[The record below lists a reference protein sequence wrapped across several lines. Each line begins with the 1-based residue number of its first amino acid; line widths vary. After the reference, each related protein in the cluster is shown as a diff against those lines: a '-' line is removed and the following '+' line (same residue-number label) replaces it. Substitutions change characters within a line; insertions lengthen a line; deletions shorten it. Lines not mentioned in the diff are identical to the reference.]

1 MFQVRG
7 RLIIAITSNK
17 CARERGHGRYGLFIC
32 CLWGWLLMAGA
43 LQLSPMQ
50 RFVNSCAEQLMAR
63 RKVLLG
69 FFLLVTLALGYS
81 ATQVRLDPGFNKQI
95 PVRHAYMLNFLDF
108 SRIFTGANRLLVSV
122 HWKGEGDIYNPEF
135 LQTLQQVTDD
145 VFYISGVSR
154 PSVTSLFTPNV
165 RYIEITEDGYVG
177 DLVVPPQYAGTAQDL
192 QQVRSNAARS
202 GQIGRLLANDLKSA
216 MVRADL
222 QDIDPKTGQPVSYVQ
237 IAQRLEDIR
246 SKYASADIEINIV
259 GFAKLVGDVV
269 EGLNTVMGF
278 FAIAFLITGAL
289 LWVYSRSLRLTL
301 VALLVALLPVVWLLG
316 LLPLLG
322 LGIDPMSILVPFL
335 IFSIGVSHAVQ
346 MTNAWKQEV
355 LAGSDSVTA
364 AKAAFSNIFIPG
376 ALALLM
382 NALGFGVI
390 MLIDIP
396 IVHELGVTACIG
408 VMLMI
413 ITNKIMLPLIIAHL
427 RLEPR
432 LLTAQARVASNRHP
446 LWWRLS
452 ALATPGPALWVFALS
467 LLLLAVGAIKAR
479 ELAIGD
485 IGSGAPELRAE
496 SRYNQDNQK
505 IISSYAI
512 GLDVLSVFLTIADR
526 SEACLDPTVM
536 RAVETFDFKMREVPG
551 VQSVQSVAGMGKQVI
566 AGNNEGNPRW
576 AAIPG
581 SAQGLQQGAY
591 AYSPDS
597 GLVTDGCQ
605 QMQILVFLSDHEG
618 ATVAHVLAEAKR
630 IIAGIQV
637 PGVEFKLA
645 GGNIGVMAASNEAVK
660 HAEVVMLA
668 ALFFSVALFCLLTF
682 RSVRAVL
689 CILVPLAIV
698 AVLCNALMALLGIG
712 LKVATLPV
720 MALGVGVGVDY
731 GIYLYERI
739 EHEMAEGQNLREA
752 FYRAMCQRGTAAVF
766 TAVTMS
772 LGVCTWVFAPLKFQ
786 ADMGVLLAFM
796 FLVNVL
802 GAIFLLPALAAWFNL
817 GKPLVNKHQP
827 GNELKAFTVAETA
840 KT

>member
-1 MFQVRG
+1 MD
-7 RLIIAITSNK
+7 
-17 CARERGHGRYGLFIC
+17 H
-32 CLWGWLLMAGA
+32 
-43 LQLSPMQ
+43 SPTLMQ
-50 RFVNSCAEQLMAR
+50 RFVERCADLLMAN

-69 FFLLVTLALGYS
+69 VFVLITLGLGYS
-81 ATQVRLDPGFNKQI
+81 ATHVRLDPGFNKQI
-95 PVRHAYMLNFLDF
+95 PVRHDYMLNFLEF

-122 HWKGEGDIYNPEF
+122 NWKGEGDIYTPQF
-135 LQTLQQVTDD
+135 LETLQHVTDD
-145 VFYISGVSR
+145 VFFISGVSR

-177 DLVVPPQYAGTAQDL
+177 DLVVPPQYAASPEDL

-222 QDIDPKTGQPVSYVQ
+222 QDVDPKTGQPVSYVDV
-237 IAQRLEDIR
+237 ARSLEDIR
-246 SKYASADIEINIV
+246 AKYSSADIEINIV

-269 EGLNTVMGF
+269 EGLNTVIGF
-278 FAIAFLITGAL
+278 FAVAFLITGLL
-289 LWVYSRSLRLTL
+289 LWLYSRSLRLTL
-301 VALLVALLPVVWLLG
+301 VALFVALLPVIWLLG

-355 LAGSDSVTA
+355 QAGSDSVSA
-364 AKAAFSNIFIPG
+364 AKTAFSTIFIPG

-413 ITNKIMLPLIIAHL
+413 ITNKMMLPLIIAHL
-427 RLEPR
+427 TLEPR
-432 LLTAQARVASNRHP
+432 SLTARSPLSHQRHP

-452 ALATPGPALWVFALS
+452 ALATPGPALWVFAIS
-467 LLLLAVGAIKAR
+467 LLLLGVGATKAR
-479 ELAIGD
+479 QLQIGD
-485 IGSGAPELRAE
+485 IGSGAPELRAD

-505 IISSYAI
+505 IISSYSI
-512 GLDVLSVFLTIADR
+512 GLDVLSVFLTVADR
-526 SEACLDPTVM
+526 SEACLDPNVM
-536 RAVETFDFKMREVPG
+536 RAVETFDFKMREVEG
-551 VQSVQSVAGMGKQVI
+551 VQSVQSVAGMSKQVI

-605 QMQILVFLSDHEG
+605 QMQILVFLTDHEG
-618 ATVAHVLAEAKR
+618 STVAQVLDAAKR

-637 PGVEFKLA
+637 PGVSFKLA

-660 HAEVVMLA
+660 HAEVIMLA
-668 ALFFSVALFCLLTF
+668 ALFLSVALFCLLTF
-682 RSVRAVL
+682 RSLRAVL

-739 EHEMAEGQNLREA
+739 EHEMAEGQDLREA

-796 FLVNVL
+796 FMVNVL
-802 GAIFLLPALAAWFNL
+802 GAIFLLPALAAWFNQ
-817 GKPLVNKHQP
+817 GNKPLVVDRSPVAAAQVRVQP
-827 GNELKAFTVAETA
+827 RRCAILD
-840 KT
+840 

>member
-1 MFQVRG
+1 MD
-7 RLIIAITSNK
+7 
-17 CARERGHGRYGLFIC
+17 H
-32 CLWGWLLMAGA
+32 
-43 LQLSPMQ
+43 SPTLMQ
-50 RFVNSCAEQLMAR
+50 RFVERCADLLMAN

-69 FFLLVTLALGYS
+69 VFVLITLALGYS
-81 ATQVRLDPGFNKQI
+81 ATHVRLDPGFNKQI
-95 PVRHAYMLNFLDF
+95 PVRHDYMLNFLEF

-122 HWKGEGDIYNPEF
+122 NWKGEGDIYTPQF
-135 LQTLQQVTDD
+135 LETLQHVTDD
-145 VFYISGVSR
+145 VFFISGVSR

-177 DLVVPPQYAGTAQDL
+177 DLVVPPQYAASPDDL

-222 QDIDPKTGQPVSYVQ
+222 QDVDPKTGQPVSYVDV
-237 IAQRLEDIR
+237 ARSLEDIR
-246 SKYASADIEINIV
+246 AKYSSADIEINIV

-269 EGLNTVMGF
+269 EGLNTVIGF
-278 FAIAFLITGAL
+278 FAVAFLITGLL
-289 LWVYSRSLRLTL
+289 LWLYSRSLRLTL
-301 VALLVALLPVVWLLG
+301 VALCVALLPVIWLLG

-355 LAGSDSVTA
+355 QAGSDSVSA
-364 AKAAFSNIFIPG
+364 AKTAFSTIFIPG

-413 ITNKIMLPLIIAHL
+413 ITNKMMLPLIIAHL
-427 RLEPR
+427 TLEPR
-432 LLTAQARVASNRHP
+432 SLTARSPLSHQRHP

-452 ALATPGPALWVFALS
+452 ALATPGPALWVFAIS
-467 LLLLAVGAIKAR
+467 LLLLGVGATKAR
-479 ELAIGD
+479 QLQIGD
-485 IGSGAPELRAE
+485 IGSGAPELRAD

-505 IISSYAI
+505 IISSYSI
-512 GLDVLSVFLTIADR
+512 GLDVLSVFLTVADR
-526 SEACLDPTVM
+526 SEACLDPNVM

-551 VQSVQSVAGMGKQVI
+551 VQSVQSVAGMSKQVI

-605 QMQILVFLSDHEG
+605 QMQILVFLTDHEG
-618 ATVAHVLAEAKR
+618 STVAQVLDAAKR

-637 PGVEFKLA
+637 PGVSFKLA

-660 HAEVVMLA
+660 QAEVVMLA
-668 ALFFSVALFCLLTF
+668 ALFLSVALFCLLTF
-682 RSVRAVL
+682 RTLRAVL

-739 EHEMAEGQNLREA
+739 EHEMAEGQDLREA

-796 FLVNVL
+796 FMVNVL
-802 GAIFLLPALAAWFNL
+802 GAIFLLPALAAWFNQ
-817 GKPLVNKHQP
+817 GNKPLVVDRSPVAAAQVRVQP
-827 GNELKAFTVAETA
+827 RRCAILD
-840 KT
+840 

>member
-1 MFQVRG
+1 MKIAPELTTTQ
-7 RLIIAITSNK
+7 RLVNQ
-17 CARERGHGRYGLFIC
+17 CAERLLAHRKPLLGLF
-32 CLWGWLLMAGA
+32 LLI
-43 LQLSPMQ
+43 
-50 RFVNSCAEQLMAR
+50 
-63 RKVLLG
+63 
-69 FFLLVTLALGYS
+69 TLALGYS

-165 RYIEITEDGYVG
+165 RYIEITEEGYVG
-177 DLVVPPQYAGTAQDL
+177 DLVVPPQYAATLEDL

-222 QDIDPKTGQPVSYVQ
+222 QDVDPKTGQPVDYVQ

-246 SKYASADIEINIV
+246 SKYSSADIDINIV

-269 EGLNTVMGF
+269 EGLNTVIGF
-278 FAIAFLITGAL
+278 FAIAFVITGVL
-289 LWVYSRSLRLTL
+289 LWVYSRSLRLTV
-301 VALLVALLPVVWLLG
+301 VALFVALLPVIWLLG

-346 MTNAWKQEV
+346 MTNAWKQQV

-364 AKAAFSNIFIPG
+364 AKAAFSTIFIPG

-396 IVHELGVTACIG
+396 IVHELGITACIG

-432 LLTAQARVASNRHP
+432 LMTARARLNEQRHP

-452 ALATPGPALWVFALS
+452 ALATPGPALWVFAIS
-467 LLLLAVGAIKAR
+467 LLLLAAGAYKAR
-479 ELAIGD
+479 DLATGD
-485 IGSGAPELRAE
+485 IGAGAPELRAD
-496 SRYNQDNQK
+496 SRYNQDNHA
-505 IISSYAI
+505 IISSYSI
-512 GLDVLSVFLTIADR
+512 GLDVLSVFLTISDR
-526 SEACLDPTVM
+526 SEACLDPAVM

-551 VQSVQSVAGMGKQVI
+551 VQSVQSVAGMGKEVI

-581 SAQGLQQGAY
+581 SSQGLQQGAY

-605 QMQILVFLSDHEG
+605 QMQILVFLADHEG
-618 ATVAHVLAEAKR
+618 ATVAHVLSEAKR
-630 IIAGIQV
+630 IINGIQV
-637 PGVEFKLA
+637 PGVSFKLA

-660 HAEVVMLA
+660 QAEVVMLA
-668 ALFFSVALFCLLTF
+668 ALFISVALFCLLTF
-682 RSVRAVL
+682 RSLRAVL

-766 TAVTMS
+766 TALTMS

-796 FLVNVL
+796 FMVNVL

-817 GKPLVNKHQP
+817 GKPLVVDKSP
-827 GNELKAFTVAETA
+827 VATA
-840 KT
+840 AGGVRTRSGRESLNASISTD

>member
-1 MFQVRG
+1 M
-7 RLIIAITSNK
+7 
-17 CARERGHGRYGLFIC
+17 
-32 CLWGWLLMAGA
+32 GA
-43 LQLSPMQ
+43 FVLSSAVQ
-50 RFVNSCAEQLMAR
+50 RCAEQLMAR
-63 RKVLLG
+63 RKALLG
-69 FFLLVTLALGYS
+69 FFLLLTLALGYS
-81 ATQVRLDPGFNKQI
+81 ATHVRLDPGFNKQI
-95 PVRHAYMLNFLDF
+95 PVRHAYMLNFLEF

-135 LQTLQQVTDD
+135 LQTLQNVTDD

-177 DLVVPPQYAGTAQDL
+177 DLVVPPQYAATPEDL

-246 SKYASADIEINIV
+246 AKYSSDDIEINIV

-289 LWVYSRSLRLTL
+289 LWLYSRSLRLTL
-301 VALLVALLPVVWLLG
+301 VALFVALLPVIWLLG

-355 LAGSDSVTA
+355 LAGSDSVSA
-364 AKAAFSNIFIPG
+364 AKAAFCKIFIPG

-427 RLEPR
+427 QLEPR
-432 LLTAQARVASNRHP
+432 LMTARARNAEVRHP

-467 LLLLAVGAIKAR
+467 LLLLTLGAGKAR
-479 ELAIGD
+479 DLATGD
-485 IGSGAPELRAE
+485 IGSGAPELRAD
-496 SRYNQDNQK
+496 SRYNLDNQK
-505 IISSYAI
+505 IISNYAI
-512 GLDVLSVFLTIADR
+512 GLDVLSVFLTVRDR
-526 SEACLDPTVM
+526 SEACLDPAVM
-536 RAVETFDFKMREVPG
+536 RAVETFDFKMREVRG
-551 VQSVQSVAGMGKQVI
+551 VQSVQSVAGMSKQVI

-605 QMQILVFLSDHEG
+605 QMQILVFLTDHEG
-618 ATVAHVLAEAKR
+618 ATVAHVLAEAKG
-630 IIAGIQV
+630 IIAAIAV

-660 HAEVVMLA
+660 QAEVVMLA
-668 ALFFSVALFCLLTF
+668 ALFVSVALFCLLTF

-739 EHEMAEGQNLREA
+739 EHEMAEGHDLREA

-766 TAVTMS
+766 TALTMS

-796 FLVNVL
+796 FMVNVL

-817 GKPLVNKHQP
+817 GKPLVGKHRQP
-827 GNELKAFTVAETA
+827 AQKPVVAAAGCDRTPSVREV
-840 KT
+840 

>member
-1 MFQVRG
+1 MSIAPELTLTQ
-7 RLIIAITSNK
+7 RLVNQ
-17 CARERGHGRYGLFIC
+17 CAERLLAHRKPLLGLF
-32 CLWGWLLMAGA
+32 LLI
-43 LQLSPMQ
+43 
-50 RFVNSCAEQLMAR
+50 
-63 RKVLLG
+63 
-69 FFLLVTLALGYS
+69 TLALGYS

-165 RYIEITEDGYVG
+165 RYIEITEEGYVG
-177 DLVVPPQYAGTAQDL
+177 DLVVPPQYAATPEDL

-222 QDIDPKTGQPVSYVQ
+222 QDVDPKTGQPVDYVQ

-246 SKYASADIEINIV
+246 SKYSSADIDINIV

-278 FAIAFLITGAL
+278 FAIAFVITGVL
-289 LWVYSRSLRLTL
+289 LWLYSRSLRLTV
-301 VALLVALLPVVWLLG
+301 VALFVALLPVIWLLG

-346 MTNAWKQEV
+346 MTNAWKQQV

-364 AKAAFSNIFIPG
+364 AKAAFSTIFIPG

-396 IVHELGVTACIG
+396 IVHELGITACIG

-413 ITNKIMLPLIIAHL
+413 ITNKIMLPLIIAHVH
-427 RLEPR
+427 LEPR
-432 LLTAQARVASNRHP
+432 LMTARVRLNEQRHP

-452 ALATPGPALWVFALS
+452 ALATPGPALWVFAVS
-467 LLLLAVGAIKAR
+467 LILLAAGAYKAR
-479 ELAIGD
+479 DLATGD
-485 IGSGAPELRAE
+485 IGAGAPELRAD
-496 SRYNQDNQK
+496 SRYNQDNQA
-505 IISSYAI
+505 IISSYSI
-512 GLDVLSVFLTIADR
+512 GLDVLSVFLTVSDR
-526 SEACLDPTVM
+526 SEACLDPAVM

-551 VQSVQSVAGMGKQVI
+551 VQSVQSVAGMSKEVI

-581 SAQGLQQGAY
+581 SSQGLQQGAY

-605 QMQILVFLSDHEG
+605 QMQILVFLTDHEG
-618 ATVAHVLAEAKR
+618 ATVAHVLSEAKR
-630 IIAGIQV
+630 IINGIHV
-637 PGVEFKLA
+637 PGVSFKLA

-660 HAEVVMLA
+660 QAEVVMLA
-668 ALFFSVALFCLLTF
+668 ALFISVALFCLLTF

-766 TAVTMS
+766 TALTMS

-786 ADMGVLLAFM
+786 ADMGLLLAFM
-796 FLVNVL
+796 FMVNVL

-817 GKPLVNKHQP
+817 GKPLVVDKSP
-827 GNELKAFTVAETA
+827 VAAAAGGVRARSGRAALNASISTD
-840 KT
+840 

>member
-1 MFQVRG
+1 MKIAPELTTTQ
-7 RLIIAITSNK
+7 RLVNQ
-17 CARERGHGRYGLFIC
+17 CAERLLAHRKPLLGLF
-32 CLWGWLLMAGA
+32 LLI
-43 LQLSPMQ
+43 
-50 RFVNSCAEQLMAR
+50 
-63 RKVLLG
+63 
-69 FFLLVTLALGYS
+69 TLALGYS

-165 RYIEITEDGYVG
+165 RYIEITEEGYVG
-177 DLVVPPQYAGTAQDL
+177 DLVVPPQYAATLEDL

-222 QDIDPKTGQPVSYVQ
+222 QDVDPKTGQPVDYVQ

-246 SKYASADIEINIV
+246 SKYSSADIDINIV

-269 EGLNTVMGF
+269 EGLNTVIGF
-278 FAIAFLITGAL
+278 FAIAFVITGVL
-289 LWVYSRSLRLTL
+289 LWVYSRSLRLTV
-301 VALLVALLPVVWLLG
+301 VALFVALLPVIWLLG

-346 MTNAWKQEV
+346 MTNAWKQQV

-364 AKAAFSNIFIPG
+364 AKAAFSTIFIPG

-396 IVHELGVTACIG
+396 IVHELGITACIG

-432 LLTAQARVASNRHP
+432 LMTARARLNEQRHP

-452 ALATPGPALWVFALS
+452 ALATPGPALWVFAIS
-467 LLLLAVGAIKAR
+467 LLLLAAGAYKAR
-479 ELAIGD
+479 DLATGD
-485 IGSGAPELRAE
+485 IGAGAPELRAD
-496 SRYNQDNQK
+496 SRYNQDNHA
-505 IISSYAI
+505 IISSYSI
-512 GLDVLSVFLTIADR
+512 GLDVLSVFLTISDR
-526 SEACLDPTVM
+526 SEACLDPAVM

-551 VQSVQSVAGMGKQVI
+551 VQSVQSVAGMGKEVI

-581 SAQGLQQGAY
+581 SSQGLQQGAY

-605 QMQILVFLSDHEG
+605 QMQILVFLADHEG
-618 ATVAHVLAEAKR
+618 ATVAHVLSEAKR
-630 IIAGIQV
+630 IINGIQV
-637 PGVEFKLA
+637 PGVSFKLA

-660 HAEVVMLA
+660 QAEVVMLA
-668 ALFFSVALFCLLTF
+668 ALFISVALFCLLTF
-682 RSVRAVL
+682 RSLRAVL

-766 TAVTMS
+766 TALTMS

-796 FLVNVL
+796 FMVNVL

-817 GKPLVNKHQP
+817 GKPLVVDKSP
-827 GNELKAFTVAETA
+827 VAADAGGVRTRSDREALNASISTD
-840 KT
+840 

>member
-1 MFQVRG
+1 MD
-7 RLIIAITSNK
+7 
-17 CARERGHGRYGLFIC
+17 H
-32 CLWGWLLMAGA
+32 
-43 LQLSPMQ
+43 SPTLMQ
-50 RFVNSCAEQLMAR
+50 RFVERCADLLMAN

-69 FFLLVTLALGYS
+69 VFVLITLALGYS
-81 ATQVRLDPGFNKQI
+81 ATHVRLDPGFNKQI
-95 PVRHAYMLNFLDF
+95 PVRHDYMLNFLEF

-122 HWKGEGDIYNPEF
+122 NWKGEGDIYTPQF
-135 LQTLQQVTDD
+135 LETLQHVTDD
-145 VFYISGVSR
+145 VFFISGVSR

-177 DLVVPPQYAGTAQDL
+177 DLVVPPQYAASPEDL

-222 QDIDPKTGQPVSYVQ
+222 QDVDPKTGQPVSYVDV
-237 IAQRLEDIR
+237 ARSLEDIR
-246 SKYASADIEINIV
+246 AKYSSADIEINIV

-269 EGLNTVMGF
+269 EGLNTVIGF
-278 FAIAFLITGAL
+278 FAVAFLITGLL
-289 LWVYSRSLRLTL
+289 LWLYSRSLRLTL
-301 VALLVALLPVVWLLG
+301 VALCVALLPVIWLLG

-355 LAGSDSVTA
+355 QAGSDSVSA
-364 AKAAFSNIFIPG
+364 AKTAFSTIFIPG

-413 ITNKIMLPLIIAHL
+413 ITNKMMLPLIIAHL
-427 RLEPR
+427 TLEPR
-432 LLTAQARVASNRHP
+432 SLTARSPLSHQRHP

-452 ALATPGPALWVFALS
+452 ALATPGPALWVFAIS
-467 LLLLAVGAIKAR
+467 LLLLGVGATKAR
-479 ELAIGD
+479 QLQIGD
-485 IGSGAPELRAE
+485 IGSGAPELRAD

-505 IISSYAI
+505 IISSYSI
-512 GLDVLSVFLTIADR
+512 GLDVLSVFLTVADR
-526 SEACLDPTVM
+526 SEACLDPNVM

-551 VQSVQSVAGMGKQVI
+551 VQSVQSVAGMSKQVI

-605 QMQILVFLSDHEG
+605 QMQILVFLTDHEG
-618 ATVAHVLAEAKR
+618 STVAQVLDAAKR

-637 PGVEFKLA
+637 PGVSFKLA

-660 HAEVVMLA
+660 HAEVIMLA
-668 ALFFSVALFCLLTF
+668 ALFLSVALFCLLTF
-682 RSVRAVL
+682 RSLRAVL

-739 EHEMAEGQNLREA
+739 EHEMAEGQDLREA

-796 FLVNVL
+796 FMVNVL
-802 GAIFLLPALAAWFNL
+802 GAIFLLPALAAWFNQ
-817 GKPLVNKHQP
+817 GNKPLVVDRSPVAAAQVRMQP
-827 GNELKAFTVAETA
+827 RRCAILD
-840 KT
+840 

>member
-1 MFQVRG
+1 MNIAPEPTLTQ
-7 RLIIAITSNK
+7 RLVNQ
-17 CARERGHGRYGLFIC
+17 CAERLLAHRKPLLGLF
-32 CLWGWLLMAGA
+32 LL
-43 LQLSPMQ
+43 L
-50 RFVNSCAEQLMAR
+50 
-63 RKVLLG
+63 
-69 FFLLVTLALGYS
+69 TLALGYS
-81 ATQVRLDPGFNKQI
+81 ATHVRLDPGFNKQI

-165 RYIEITEDGYVG
+165 RYIEITEEGYVG
-177 DLVVPPQYAGTAQDL
+177 DLVVPPQYAATPEDL

-222 QDIDPKTGQPVSYVQ
+222 QDVDPKTGQPVDYVQ

-246 SKYASADIEINIV
+246 SKYSSADIDIHIV

-269 EGLNTVMGF
+269 EGLNTVIGF
-278 FAIAFLITGAL
+278 FVIAFVITGVL
-289 LWVYSRSLRLTL
+289 LWLYSRSLRLTL
-301 VALLVALLPVVWLLG
+301 VALFVALLPVIWLLG

-346 MTNAWKQEV
+346 MTNAWKQQV

-364 AKAAFSNIFIPG
+364 AKAAFSTIFIPG

-396 IVHELGVTACIG
+396 IVHELGITACIG

-432 LLTAQARVASNRHP
+432 LMTARARLNEQRHP

-452 ALATPGPALWVFALS
+452 ALATPGPALWVFAIS
-467 LLLLAVGAIKAR
+467 LILLAAGAYKAR
-479 ELAIGD
+479 DLATGD
-485 IGSGAPELRAE
+485 IGAGAPELRAD
-496 SRYNQDNQK
+496 SRYNQDNHA
-505 IISSYAI
+505 IISSYSI
-512 GLDVLSVFLTIADR
+512 GLDVLSVFLTISDR
-526 SEACLDPTVM
+526 SEACLDPAVM

-551 VQSVQSVAGMGKQVI
+551 VQSVQSVAGMGKEVI

-581 SAQGLQQGAY
+581 SSQGLQQGAY

-605 QMQILVFLSDHEG
+605 QMQILVFLTDHEG
-618 ATVAHVLAEAKR
+618 ATVAHVLSEAKR
-630 IIAGIQV
+630 IINGIHV
-637 PGVEFKLA
+637 PGVSFKLA

-660 HAEVVMLA
+660 QAEVVMLA
-668 ALFFSVALFCLLTF
+668 ALFISVALFCLLTF

-766 TAVTMS
+766 TALTMS

-796 FLVNVL
+796 FMVNVL

-817 GKPLVNKHQP
+817 GKPLVSKYATFASTP
-827 GNELKAFTVAETA
+827 VVAAEGCDRTQSVREV
-840 KT
+840 

>member
-1 MFQVRG
+1 MD
-7 RLIIAITSNK
+7 
-17 CARERGHGRYGLFIC
+17 H
-32 CLWGWLLMAGA
+32 
-43 LQLSPMQ
+43 SPTLMQ
-50 RFVNSCAEQLMAR
+50 RFVARCADLLMAN

-69 FFLLVTLALGYS
+69 VFVLITLALGYS
-81 ATQVRLDPGFNKQI
+81 ATHVRLDPGFNKQI
-95 PVRHAYMLNFLDF
+95 PVRHDYMLNFLEF

-122 HWKGEGDIYNPEF
+122 NWKGEGDIYNPQF
-135 LQTLQQVTDD
+135 LETLQHVTDD
-145 VFYISGVSR
+145 VFFISGVSR

-177 DLVVPPQYAGTAQDL
+177 DLVVPPQYAATPQDL

-222 QDIDPKTGQPVSYVQ
+222 QDVDPKTGQPVSYVDV
-237 IAQRLEDIR
+237 ARSLEDIR
-246 SKYASADIEINIV
+246 AKYSSADIEINIV

-269 EGLNTVMGF
+269 EGLNTVIGF
-278 FAIAFLITGAL
+278 FAVAFLITGLL
-289 LWVYSRSLRLTL
+289 LWLYSRSLRLTL
-301 VALLVALLPVVWLLG
+301 VALCVALLPVIWLLG

-355 LAGSDSVTA
+355 QAGSDSVSA
-364 AKAAFSNIFIPG
+364 AKTAFSTIFIPG

-413 ITNKIMLPLIIAHL
+413 ITNKMMLPLIIAHL
-427 RLEPR
+427 TLEPR
-432 LLTAQARVASNRHP
+432 SLTARSPLSHQRHP

-452 ALATPGPALWVFALS
+452 ALATPGPALWVFAIS
-467 LLLLAVGAIKAR
+467 LLLLGVGATKAR
-479 ELAIGD
+479 QLQIGD
-485 IGSGAPELRAE
+485 IGSGAPELRAD

-505 IISSYAI
+505 IISSYSI
-512 GLDVLSVFLTIADR
+512 GLDVLSVFLTVADR
-526 SEACLDPTVM
+526 SEACLDPNVM

-551 VQSVQSVAGMGKQVI
+551 VQSVQSVAGMSKQVI

-605 QMQILVFLSDHEG
+605 QMQILVFLTDHEG
-618 ATVAHVLAEAKR
+618 STVAQVLDAAKR

-637 PGVEFKLA
+637 PGVSFKLA

-660 HAEVVMLA
+660 HAEVIMLA
-668 ALFFSVALFCLLTF
+668 ALFLSVALFCLLTF
-682 RSVRAVL
+682 RSLRAVL

-739 EHEMAEGQNLREA
+739 EHEMAEGQDLREA

-796 FLVNVL
+796 FMVNVL
-802 GAIFLLPALAAWFNL
+802 GAIFLLPALAAWFNQ
-817 GKPLVNKHQP
+817 GNKPLVVDRSPVAAAQVRMQP
-827 GNELKAFTVAETA
+827 RRCAILD
-840 KT
+840 